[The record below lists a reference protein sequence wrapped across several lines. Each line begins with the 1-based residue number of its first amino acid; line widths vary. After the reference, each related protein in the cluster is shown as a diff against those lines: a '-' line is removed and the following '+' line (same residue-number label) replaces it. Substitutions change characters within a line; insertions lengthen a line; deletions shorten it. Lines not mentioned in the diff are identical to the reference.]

1 MPTIGFEAHVTACT
15 TFSRRMTWRG
25 LLVLFVGTL
34 PLPFAAI
41 SAQADP
47 SKAAPHGQAVVI
59 NENPSNAMGERH
71 PGSVSWRIDR
81 AKTAGRPDELVIHAD
96 IEIPDMKMT
105 AMLDIRRNTDKSL
118 PASHVMEMKF
128 ALPHDVAGGKVISAP
143 GVMMKFTERARGTPL
158 SALTVKVTESSFL
171 AGLSNVDV
179 DRAQYPT
186 PERTGVVRHSHGL
199 RQSAPRHTGGREG
212 VSWRGRIQRSHDS
225 VEASQVRR
233 ADGIGPGGAEH
244 RTGSQKSP
252 KIKAFR
258 QCWRP

>member
-15 TFSRRMTWRG
+15 TFSRRMTWRA

-34 PLPFAAI
+34 PLPFAVI
-41 SAQADP
+41 PAQADP
-47 SKAAPHGQAVVI
+47 SRAAPHGQAVVI

-96 IEIPDMKMT
+96 IEIPDMRMT

-158 SALTVKVTESSFL
+158 SALTVKVTEGSFL

-179 DRAQYPT
+179 DRARNIQLLK
-186 PERTGVVRHSHGL
+186 ERAWFDIPMVYANQHRGILAVEKGFHGEDVFNEAMTAWE
-199 RQSAPRHTGGREG
+199 QPR
-212 VSWRGRIQRSHDS
+212 
-225 VEASQVRR
+225 
-233 ADGIGPGGAEH
+233 
-244 RTGSQKSP
+244 
-252 KIKAFR
+252 
-258 QCWRP
+258 

>member
-1 MPTIGFEAHVTACT
+1 MPMIGFEAHVTACT
-15 TFSRRMTWRG
+15 IFSRRMTWRD
-25 LLVLFVGTL
+25 LLLLFVGTL
-34 PLPFAAI
+34 PLLFAVI
-41 SAQADP
+41 PAQADP

-81 AKTAGRPDELVIHAD
+81 AKTAGQPDELVIHAD

-128 ALPHDVAGGKVISAP
+128 ALPRDVAGGKVISAP

-158 SALTVKVTESSFL
+158 SALTVKVTEGSFL

-179 DRAQYPT
+179 DRARNIQLLK
-186 PERTGVVRHSHGL
+186 ERAWFDIPMVYANQHRGILAVEKGFHG
-199 RQSAPRHTGGREG
+199 ED
-212 VSWRGRIQRSHDS
+212 VFN
-225 VEASQVRR
+225 EAMTAWEQAR
-233 ADGIGPGGAEH
+233 
-244 RTGSQKSP
+244 
-252 KIKAFR
+252 
-258 QCWRP
+258 

>member
-15 TFSRRMTWRG
+15 IFSRRMTWRD
-25 LLVLFVGTL
+25 LLLLFVGTL
-34 PLPFAAI
+34 PLLFAVI
-41 SAQADP
+41 PAQADP

-96 IEIPDMKMT
+96 IEIPDMRMT

-158 SALTVKVTESSFL
+158 SALTVKVTEGSFL

-179 DRAQYPT
+179 DRARNIQLLK
-186 PERTGVVRHSHGL
+186 ERAWFDIPMVYANQHRGILAVEKGFHGEDVFNEAMTAWE
-199 RQSAPRHTGGREG
+199 QPR
-212 VSWRGRIQRSHDS
+212 
-225 VEASQVRR
+225 
-233 ADGIGPGGAEH
+233 
-244 RTGSQKSP
+244 
-252 KIKAFR
+252 
-258 QCWRP
+258 